1 MAPPASP
8 PADTGGNLEHSS
20 PEHIVLYADRHLRV
34 TWSPP
39 DTSVALSGEV
49 DVSNSA
55 ALASALARV
64 PDSDHALV
72 VDAADLR
79 FIDLSGLRVLL
90 DPGLGSGNSAKGHG
104 RAVRLRNMPPHMER
118 LLRLLGGGGHDHL

>member
-8 PADTGGNLEHSS
+8 PADAGGNLEHSGQG
-20 PEHIVLYADRHLRV
+20 HIVLYADRHLRV

-39 DTSVALSGEV
+39 DTSVTLSGEV

-55 ALASALARV
+55 ELASALTRV
-64 PDSDHALV
+64 PDSDHAIV

-90 DPGLGSGNSAKGHG
+90 DPSLGHGNSATGYG
-104 RAVRLRNMPPHMER
+104 RAVRLRNMPPHLER
-118 LLRLLGGGGHDHL
+118 LLRLLGGGHDRL